1 MYPFRLIL
9 LLAFACITYSSFAI
23 SDSNNC
29 KIMHQGKFKYM
40 ADEEEVIVEIKDST
54 LTEFHNA
61 GKYTI
66 QSRIDWLNDC
76 EYMITIQK
84 VTLPSFP
91 LTTGDEVTVK
101 INRIAGKEIFYTIT
115 LKSVSWEGK
124 FIKVED

>member
-9 LLAFACITYSSFAI
+9 LLAFTCIFYSSSAN
-23 SDSNNC
+23 DSTNC

-40 ADEEEVIVEIKDST
+40 ADEEEVFVEIKDST

-76 EYMITIQK
+76 EYMITIKK

-115 LKSVSWEGK
+115 LKSVSWDGK
-124 FIKVED
+124 FTKIKD